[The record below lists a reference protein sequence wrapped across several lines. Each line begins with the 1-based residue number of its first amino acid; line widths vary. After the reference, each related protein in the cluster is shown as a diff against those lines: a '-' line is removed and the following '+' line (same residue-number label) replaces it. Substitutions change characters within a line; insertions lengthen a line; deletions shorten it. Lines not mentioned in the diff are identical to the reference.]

1 MCLGLTTAK
10 RHEPRGTRTTY
21 LRGTAGLRRVQGP
34 PGVRRRPS
42 VKVGVNGRVIRGWRR
57 ELAEVDV
64 GATMA
69 ASEDQSNSG
78 KGDDAEMLGEY
89 PIDVVLLA
97 TDLEATRDFYR
108 DKIGLELLNENPNAV
123 TFKCGSNQ
131 LAITKSTVGTADEQ
145 TQAAWRVR
153 DLDAELDALRGRGVR
168 IEDYDLPRHYIRR
181 SLSL

>member
-1 MCLGLTTAK
+1 
-10 RHEPRGTRTTY
+10 
-21 LRGTAGLRRVQGP
+21 
-34 PGVRRRPS
+34 
-42 VKVGVNGRVIRGWRR
+42 
-57 ELAEVDV
+57 
-64 GATMA
+64 
-69 ASEDQSNSG
+69 
-78 KGDDAEMLGEY
+78 MLGDY
-89 PIDVVLLA
+89 PIDLVLLA